1 MKECDLNVRYLLE
14 NTIIKKKTS
23 LQIYIVWIQFRF
35 TWRGGGRNLALRAST
50 VAAAKVN
57 PVCRSGTGKML
68 SCGKEG
74 QFRVEVETRL

>member
-1 MKECDLNVRYLLE
+1 M
-14 NTIIKKKTS
+14 
-23 LQIYIVWIQFRF
+23 WIQFRF
-35 TWRGGGRNLALRAST
+35 TWRGGGRNLALQAST
-50 VAAAKVN
+50 VAVAKVN